1 MNKSNSRVA
10 QRKKRVLKKRFK
22 ILIPFLIVIIA
33 IGSYSMYLHSK
44 ADSAISESHDDINRD
59 KSDLREEYVDP
70 KFDNVSVL
78 LMGIDSSDKR
88 GSDDAARTDALMVAT
103 LNKDEKSVKLLSIP
117 RDSYV
122 YVPEVGYETKIN
134 HAHAYGGPRAT
145 IETVENLLN
154 IPIDYYVRVNFEAF
168 MDVVDAVDGITVDV
182 PYELQEQDSKDR
194 ADAIHLYPGVQ
205 KLNGE
210 EALALARTRKKDSD
224 VERGKRQQEIMKAL
238 ADRTL
243 SVSSILKYDD
253 VIDAIGANLK
263 TNMTFS
269 EMKSFFGYLTN
280 GTNLDIETLNIEGED
295 YKPGNTY
302 YWQLDERSL
311 AQTVNTLEEHLE
323 LPVTDYGYD
332 FAEEDEQVNKYNQPI
347 KKNCLYG
354 QFFYPLTL
362 FTKLVNGLNLLSIN
376 SSVSIRICMTISEMI
391 PINTAPQTVDIDN
404 KIAATP
410 NIPLNTYIKITVC
423 R

>member
-1 MNKSNSRVA
+1 MA

-33 IGSYSMYLHSK
+33 IASYSMYLHSK

-103 LNKDEKSVKLLSIP
+103 LNKDEKSIKLLSIP

-332 FAEEDEQVNKYNQPI
+332 FAEEDETSEQVQ
-347 KKNCLYG
+347 
-354 QFFYPLTL
+354 
-362 FTKLVNGLNLLSIN
+362 S
-376 SSVSIRICMTISEMI
+376 
-391 PINTAPQTVDIDN
+391 
-404 KIAATP
+404 
-410 NIPLNTYIKITVC
+410 TY
-423 R
+423 

>member
-1 MNKSNSRVA
+1 
-10 QRKKRVLKKRFK
+10 
-22 ILIPFLIVIIA
+22 
-33 IGSYSMYLHSK
+33 
-44 ADSAISESHDDINRD
+44 
-59 KSDLREEYVDP
+59 
-70 KFDNVSVL
+70 
-78 LMGIDSSDKR
+78 
-88 GSDDAARTDALMVAT
+88 
-103 LNKDEKSVKLLSIP
+103 
-117 RDSYV
+117 
-122 YVPEVGYETKIN
+122 
-134 HAHAYGGPRAT
+134 
-145 IETVENLLN
+145 
-154 IPIDYYVRVNFEAF
+154 

-332 FAEEDEQVNKYNQPI
+332 FAEEDETSEQVQ
-347 KKNCLYG
+347 
-354 QFFYPLTL
+354 
-362 FTKLVNGLNLLSIN
+362 S
-376 SSVSIRICMTISEMI
+376 
-391 PINTAPQTVDIDN
+391 
-404 KIAATP
+404 
-410 NIPLNTYIKITVC
+410 TY
-423 R
+423 

>member
-1 MNKSNSRVA
+1 MNNSNSRVA

-332 FAEEDEQVNKYNQPI
+332 FAEEDETSEQVQ
-347 KKNCLYG
+347 
-354 QFFYPLTL
+354 
-362 FTKLVNGLNLLSIN
+362 S
-376 SSVSIRICMTISEMI
+376 
-391 PINTAPQTVDIDN
+391 
-404 KIAATP
+404 
-410 NIPLNTYIKITVC
+410 TY
-423 R
+423 